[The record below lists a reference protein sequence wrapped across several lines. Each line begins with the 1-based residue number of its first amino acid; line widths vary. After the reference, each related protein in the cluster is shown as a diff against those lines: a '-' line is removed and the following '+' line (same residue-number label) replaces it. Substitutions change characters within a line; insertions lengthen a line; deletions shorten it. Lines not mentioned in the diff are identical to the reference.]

1 MSTGAKKVRVASMV
15 VRELF
20 ERDHKSQYLCE
31 HYFTFISRM
40 LLDDFMA
47 CNRNVRKYGIQI

>member
-20 ERDHKSQYLCE
+20 ERDHKSHLCE

-40 LLDDFMA
+40 LLNDFMA